1 MNKLE
6 LIERYIQNKVNDEER
21 DQVRRLMDTDADF
34 KAELT
39 FQLELREAVV
49 REESSRLKQRLQ
61 SLEQQAGRQEGG
73 VRMFSVLWK
82 VAAVLV
88 VGLGLL
94 WFFNKPADWGEL
106 YANNFEPYPNIV
118 APVVRDVQA
127 TGSDIEQAFRHY
139 DSRAYADAAAAFD
152 VLRATDTVGFADFYY
167 AISLMAQGQT
177 ATAVQVLENPD
188 WETPENYQSQ
198 TDWYLALGYL
208 KLQNREKAVEYLDKT
223 IANNGAKASQ
233 ARKILSEIE

>member
-39 FQLELREAVV
+39 FQLELREAVI
-49 REESSRLKQRLQ
+49 REESNRLKQRLQ
-61 SLEQQAGRQEGG
+61 GLERQAGG
-73 VRMFSVLWK
+73 VRILSVLWK

-106 YANNFEPYPNIV
+106 YANNFEPYPNVV

-127 TGSDIEQAFRHY
+127 AGSDIERAFRYY
-139 DSRAYADAAAAFD
+139 DNRAYAEAAAAFD
-152 VLRATDTVGFADFYY
+152 ALRAADTVGYTDFYY

-177 ATAVQVLENPD
+177 ATAVHVLENPD